1 MNENKDE
8 NSKNYINRIYTITNK
23 HEQKQKINDF
33 KNKMNI
39 VPIKLKLTPEILSRN
54 KTLDSLSKRLDS
66 YGEEISKTNKR
77 HKVSFLDQV
86 SANKNIAQI
95 IYIDD
100 QSSAIDCKKNAE
112 KYSEILRKQQTDI
125 SEQKIDKKKE
135 EEVYKI
141 KRPRRSKSFNP
152 NRYVEKADEQCKCII
167 F

>member
-112 KYSEILRKQQTDI
+112 KYSEILRNQHTDI
-125 SEQKIDKKKE
+125 SEQKIDKKK

>member
-125 SEQKIDKKKE
+125 SEQKIDKKKKKK
-135 EEVYKI
+135 YI
-141 KRPRRSKSFNP
+141 K
-152 NRYVEKADEQCKCII
+152 
-167 F
+167 